1 MNYKQLDPLKL
12 GWICLFGLATSISLK
27 SHPQLDSDH
36 WQIQTRIFSVLLNNK
51 EKHVK
56 FSCII
61 CYLDR
66 QISFSC
72 INYFPRLLSS
82 IRNLRTCDTGETFF
96 FFFNEN
102 YPLIWLCYRFQF
114 NQGARIWP
122 RRETFKE
129 SIFLCT
135 DIAMIPSYSR
145 FLTNK
150 LSTFDKR

>member
-36 WQIQTRIFSVLLNNK
+36 WQIQTRIFFVLLNNK

-96 FFFNEN
+96 FFLMKITLWFDYVIGSSSIKE
-102 YPLIWLCYRFQF
+102 
-114 NQGARIWP
+114 QGYDQG
-122 RRETFKE
+122 EKHLKKSFYYVQT
-129 SIFLCT
+129 
-135 DIAMIPSYSR
+135 
-145 FLTNK
+145 
-150 LSTFDKR
+150 